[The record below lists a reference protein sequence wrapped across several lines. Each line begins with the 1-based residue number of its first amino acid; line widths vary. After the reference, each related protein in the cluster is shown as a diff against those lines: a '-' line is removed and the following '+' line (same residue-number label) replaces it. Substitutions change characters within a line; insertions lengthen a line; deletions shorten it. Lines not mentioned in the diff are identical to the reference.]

1 MEKGLNNYEILCY
14 LLEYQYLEMFK
25 KENITDED
33 SLFTSEWYTIF
44 DFETKIKILVEAIDN
59 NQKIIDTNLYE
70 SFLYDLHI

>member
-33 SLFTSEWYTIF
+33 SLFPSEWYTIF
-44 DFETKIKILVEAIDN
+44 DFETKIKILVEAM
-59 NQKIIDTNLYE
+59 
-70 SFLYDLHI
+70 